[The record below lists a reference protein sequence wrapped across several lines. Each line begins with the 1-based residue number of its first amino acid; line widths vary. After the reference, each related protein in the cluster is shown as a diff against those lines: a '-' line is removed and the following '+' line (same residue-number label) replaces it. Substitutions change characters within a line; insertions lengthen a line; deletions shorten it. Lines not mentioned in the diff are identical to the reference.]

1 MKKRLVAMLLCVALL
16 VAFPATAFAQTNPPA
31 ARCMPAPAGQAQMLR
46 LQVMVMQANAEID
59 LLVLWATTMWTGCSA
74 RWTASPAAYLI
85 TPTASALRWSAITNP
100 IGLTARWCWWT
111 RCASST
117 YKTGKGDK
125 TFRTFPAHPL

>member
-59 LLVLWATTMWTGCSA
+59 LLVLWAK
-74 RWTASPAAYLI
+74 I
-85 TPTASALRWSAITNP
+85 TPYDDVDWLLSQVDRITGRVFDYADSIGATVVCDYEPHWIDGQTVLVDPLRVVNV
-100 IGLTARWCWWT
+100 
-111 RCASST
+111 
-117 YKTGKGDK
+117 
-125 TFRTFPAHPL
+125 